1 MDAHESAKGI
11 GTKWLGIQR
20 AERNGTSDSSYSNI
34 FEVFVTFW
42 YKSKF
47 VIVWV
52 VYGRYPDEPEMR
64 EVVSAPCYI
73 VHTSSNA
80 SSLSSIHL

>member
-1 MDAHESAKGI
+1 MAWMHAKEKE
-11 GTKWLGIQR
+11 TERFGIQEAGR
-20 AERNGTSDSSYSNI
+20 EDTSDCSDRNI
-34 FEVFVTFW
+34 FEDFVTFW